1 MRLIL
6 HTLLV
11 SQILISTLTAGS
23 SQRIIDDVVTGIRQI
38 CLPDGMSLYGD
49 SNAVIGK
56 PCFTTPPQTDADI
69 LPTFTKLVNALK
81 DPRKPN
87 DAWYSFFSSEV
98 YTPKE
103 VLDLYQTLVH
113 EAAKLNP
120 EALLVFQIMLRS
132 GEISGS
138 PIPGL
143 QIQPERAKIYD
154 VLYKWRKNFPLTDD
168 EQTLLGEISSRGQ
181 SSTSATS
188 YVSEP
193 KPLEHSNLRRRHV
206 IVKTPSDDKHL
217 DAEYDPLLRP
227 VKAH

>member
-23 SQRIIDDVVTGIRQI
+23 SQGIIEDVVTGIRQI
-38 CLPDGMSLYGD
+38 CLPDGKSLYGD
-49 SNAVIGK
+49 PNAVMGE
-56 PCFTTPPQTDADI
+56 PCFTTPSQKDANI
-69 LPTFTKLVNALK
+69 LPTFTKLVKALK

-87 DAWYSFFSSEV
+87 DSWFPFFSSEV

-113 EAAKLNP
+113 EAAQLNP

-132 GEISGS
+132 GEISES

-154 VLYKWRKNFPLTDD
+154 VLYKWRKNFQLTDA
-168 EQTLLGEISSRGQ
+168 EQTLLDEISSRGQ
-181 SSTSATS
+181 SSTSAAS

-193 KPLEHSNLRRRHV
+193 KPLAHSNLRRRHV
-206 IVKTPSDDKHL
+206 HDSTADDEHPTPTIK
-217 DAEYDPLLRP
+217 DPLLRP